1 MWRQRQRLMSA
12 AISQGIPEAT
22 RSWKKQRALEG
33 PHQHLDFRLRAS
45 RTVTEYTAVVIS
57 HSEWIC
63 YGSCRN
69 LIYHFFT
76 SSWLWGFMTS
86 LASLLIWLCVSN
98 KPSALLGL
106 LHCLLRGTLGS
117 FMWYPSCR
125 FFVGKKTCHG
135 NRSPPSEGNWL
146 LGNIGKEMNSKDR
159 RCVSRAPFAHEFLS
173 MFSPFLKKKK
183 SLFTFGWIF
192 IAARGLFSSCGGHSS
207 HGGGVSCF
215 RAWSLGVLAQ

>member
-1 MWRQRQRLMSA
+1 M
-12 AISQGIPEAT
+12 
-22 RSWKKQRALEG
+22 
-33 PHQHLDFRLRAS
+33 
-45 RTVTEYTAVVIS
+45 TEYTAVVIS

-76 SSWLWGFMTS
+76 SSWLWGFITS

-117 FMWYPSCR
+117 FMWYPSCC

-146 LGNIGKEMNSKDR
+146 LGNIGKEMNSVRTDR
-159 RCVSRAPFAHEFLS
+159 VCKQSTICPWVPFYV
-173 MFSPFLKKKK
+173 FSFLKKNC
-183 SLFTFGWIF
+183 LFTFGWIF

-207 HGGGVSCF
+207 HCGGVSCF